1 MHLTIKTWSLLIE
14 VLLFFSPLTLWGQKT
29 ELYPNVPSEY
39 HELLDRALARA
50 GDNARELRL
59 ALDSVPAAQAEGLAF
74 LISYMPERD
83 LTTLSAAYLLENVEY
98 AYRARNHFPWG
109 ATIPKMVFF
118 NDVLPYAILSE
129 KRDHWRKELYEYLAA
144 NLKTT
149 RIKEL
154 KYATM
159 YVNIFAEKLFEV
171 KYNIARE
178 RPDQTPLESMRQ
190 KMASCT
196 GLAILL
202 TDAFRAVGIPSRIV
216 GTPNWYDDR
225 GNHNWNEVWLDGTWS
240 MTAYTPSLAGHAW
253 ILSSAGRANPS
264 DSAHAIYASSFR
276 PTGCAFPLAWDST
289 ITYVHGINVTQHY
302 VDLFQEKLK
311 EWLADSTYLELQ
323 VSHRDSTLLTP
334 DKRVA
339 VNVDVFRDGHQVEG
353 GRTIAGKRSTEEFL
367 TFILRKNT
375 TYQFHYF
382 LPDGTEKRYEYT
394 TGNQNALV
402 ELP

>member
-1 MHLTIKTWSLLIE
+1 MLRARFLLF
-14 VLLFFSPLTLWGQKT
+14 VLLLPLLLCWSCQSSP
-29 ELYPNVPSEY
+29 YPHVPSQY
-39 HELLDRALARA
+39 HALLDSALLRAGGNAAELRYALAH
-50 GDNARELRL
+50 
-59 ALDSVPAAQAEGLAF
+59 VPATQAEGLAF
-74 LISYMPERD
+74 LIAYMPERD
-83 LTTLSAAYLLENVEY
+83 LTTLPSDFLLENVAY
-98 AYRARNHFPWG
+98 AYRARERFAWG
-109 ATIPKMVFF
+109 ASIPQEVFF
-118 NDVLPYAILSE
+118 NDVLPYVSINE
-129 KRDHWRKELYEYLAA
+129 RRDNWRKDFYERFARYLDGVTDLAA
-144 NLKTT
+144 AIDTVNQH
-149 RIKEL
+149 ICKEL
-154 KYATM
+154 G
-159 YVNIFAEKLFEV
+159 V
-171 KYNIARE
+171 KYDTARE
-178 RPDQTPLESMRQ
+178 KPDQSPYESMRQ
-190 KMASCT
+190 NMASCS

-202 TDAFRAVGIPSRIV
+202 TDAFRAVGIPSRV
-216 GTPNWYDDR
+216 AGTPNWYDDR
-225 GNHNWNEVWLDGTWS
+225 GNHSWNEVWLGGGWHFTE
-240 MTAYTPSLAGHAW
+240 YYPSGLDQSW
-253 ILSSAGRANPS
+253 FLSSAGRANPN
-264 DSAHAIYASSFR
+264 DSAHAIYATSYR

-323 VSHRDSTLLTP
+323 VTHRDSTLLTP

-353 GRTIAGKRSTEEFL
+353 GRTIAGKRSTEDFL